1 MQYIG
6 TAFSLAWPKLLI
18 AVLWLVA
25 GLAALWYARITR
37 RPLFLFSGIAALLL
51 SGSQIL
57 SPARLAYQYFNHRL
71 SCASLDSC
79 TNDLLYG
86 AARFEWLIGG
96 LAALVLVIG
105 IFLEVAYAR
114 RRARANLAA
123 RAARDAARVANAAP
137 VAAPPAEA
145 EQPALSMQPAAGS
158 DTVSRQPATGSDG
171 G

>member
-18 AVLWLVA
+18 AALWLIA

-37 RPLFLFSGIAALLL
+37 RPLFLFSGTAALLL
-51 SGSQIL
+51 AGSQVL

-86 AARFEWLIGG
+86 AARFEWLVGG
-96 LAALVLVIG
+96 IAALLLVIG

-123 RAARDAARVANAAP
+123 RAARDAARAADAAP
-137 VAAPPAEA
+137 VDAPLAED
-145 EQPALSMQPAAGS
+145 EQPALSTPPAAGS
-158 DTVSRQPATGSDG
+158 EPL
-171 G
+171 